1 MPRCCSCAPRKKL
14 PPRITTATWTPL
26 RRTSAI
32 WRATRWTTSGSRPTC
47 PPPNISP
54 PSLSNTRPYCGRI
67 AADDDSPL
75 TSAISLLHAP
85 GIRAPSEAVTHDG
98 TPILPH
104 RLPGMGQSVRRVG
117 HRRGCLRPFGVF
129 RSHFIQE
136 LPRNRQEAR
145 FLTRQEALLHS
156 TDRER
161 EPMRLPFSSHDAGTA
176 SKNSPP
182 CPAVGA
188 T

>member
-14 PPRITTATWTPL
+14 PPPITTATWTPL
-26 RRTSAI
+26 RTTSAI

-67 AADDDSPL
+67 AAVDDSPL

-85 GIRAPSEAVTHDG
+85 GMRAPSEAVTYDG

-117 HRRGCLRPFGVF
+117 HRRRCLRPFGVF

-136 LPRNRQEAR
+136 LPRIRRDTSRNLYVTGHVEAD
-145 FLTRQEALLHS
+145 S
-156 TDRER
+156 TE
-161 EPMRLPFSSHDAGTA
+161 
-176 SKNSPP
+176 KNQP
-182 CPAVGA
+182 
-188 T
+188 